1 MISSKIFRMTY
12 LLTLTSRD
20 SADCLAPLIIEHG
33 MRDHIKFKMSG
44 ELNHRSI
51 ASTVSIIVDNSLIWE
66 TGPWLMII
74 ISICDIALWLEFIFL
89 FSRFYWELKLLNYTL
104 REIVPPSENGIKLVV
119 LFNTIKKLYQKHWGV
134 KRLSFYLKTPW
145 RQIYKLL
152 PV

>member
-1 MISSKIFRMTY
+1 MISTKIFRMTY

-20 SADCLAPLIIEHG
+20 SADCLAPLIIEHE

-66 TGPWLMII
+66 TGRWLIII
-74 ISICDIALWLEFIFL
+74 ISICDIALWLIFP
-89 FSRFYWELKLLNYTL
+89 FSRFYCELKLLSCTL

-119 LFNTIKKLYQKHWGV
+119 LFNTIKKLYQKHWGM
-134 KRLSFYLKTPW
+134 KRDSVST
-145 RQIYKLL
+145 
-152 PV
+152 